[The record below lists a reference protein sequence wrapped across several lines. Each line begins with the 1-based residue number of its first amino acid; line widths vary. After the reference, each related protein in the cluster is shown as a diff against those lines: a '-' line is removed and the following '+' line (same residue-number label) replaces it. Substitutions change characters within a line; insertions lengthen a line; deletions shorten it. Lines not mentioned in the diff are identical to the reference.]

1 MEKKKTVFDYLAQ
14 VFTTF
19 GFTML
24 VMNIFCLIFGDS
36 AKEFSAMYELG
47 SQGIP
52 VNIAFQF
59 FLYIYSYCKC
69 PFCFFYGRCYKEN
82 AHMVADNL
90 YAGGYC
96 CNYCRV
102 YNSVSLVP
110 DRYVAA
116 MGNVFFVLRPFFSGK
131 LFCNEYKRKHGKQK
145 NGRGAE
151 AFKRKGGQKSSVNN
165 FFILTHNYL
174 KEIL

>member
-59 FLYIYSYCKC
+59 FCISILIVSVRFVFFTDGVIKKMPIWLRTICMLAAIVAIIAAFIIAFHWFPTDMWQPWAMFFLCFGLSFLGSY
-69 PFCFFYGRCYKEN
+69 FVMSIKEN
-82 AHMVADNL
+82 TENKKMEEAL
-90 YAGGYC
+90 
-96 CNYCRV
+96 
-102 YNSVSLVP
+102 
-110 DRYVAA
+110 
-116 MGNVFFVLRPFFSGK
+116 
-131 LFCNEYKRKHGKQK
+131 KR
-145 NGRGAE
+145 
-151 AFKRKGGQKSSVNN
+151 
-165 FFILTHNYL
+165 L
-174 KEIL
+174 KEKGDKKAL